1 MIRRLINNIKNFN
14 FKQRM
19 KRQRY
24 KRGFADEDCWGLD
37 YYLCT
42 TFPAMLIALRD
53 MKMRST

>member
-1 MIRRLINNIKNFN
+1 MFN
-14 FKQRM
+14 EYRFKKRM
-19 KRQRY
+19 ARQRY